1 MQPWRPGWGGLLKE
15 ADSCCGFAHVLP
27 PSVERVT
34 EIDTGSDPADWKR
47 L

>member
-1 MQPWRPGWGGLLKE
+1 MQPWRPPVDGLLKD
-15 ADSCCGFAHVLP
+15 ADSCCGVAHVLP

-34 EIDTGSDPADWKR
+34 EIDTGSDATDWNR